1 MVLGLAQMAEDAG
14 RDAADLLC
22 RHADRCDLRLRAQ
35 LLRGREHLARV
46 LAALRRAAPA
56 RIRPHRS
63 RHRLCAGLRDR
74 LRARTDGWRAGD
86 CDPLD
91 GSAGKTVLGDRRE
104 CRHEAGRGHPL
115 DRSELALLHALRH
128 RAAGHR
134 RLCQLRAAALRDQR
148 PRGLRDGLRRRR
160 RHRPGARRRHPQV
173 LLFGRQRH
181 PAHHR
186 RHRLH
191 HRHHHRLVARP
202 PVRQGGADVT
212 PQEVD
217 TAQIRARYP
226 DVFDRPASARLATPA
241 MIAAA
246 LAILVYGLVDLDFSP
261 SRFFAGLS
269 QLGWITLMMIP
280 PDPGSSLPI
289 YLKALGETLS
299 IALLGTTLAAVFALP
314 VSLLA
319 ARNIVPSNILRF
331 PVRRFLDSIRG
342 VDTLIWALVWI
353 NVVGLGPFAGVLAI
367 AVSDFGAF
375 GKLFSEAIEG
385 ADQKQVEG
393 IRASGGSAL
402 HEIRFGLLP
411 QVLPVIA
418 GQVLYFIES
427 NTRSATIIGI
437 VGAGG
442 IGLQLAEQI
451 RVLEWQKVSFL
462 ILMILVAVAA
472 IDFISGKLRF
482 AIIGRRAV
490 A

>member
-1 MVLGLAQMAEDAG
+1 M
-14 RDAADLLC
+14 
-22 RHADRCDLRLRAQ
+22 
-35 LLRGREHLARV
+35 
-46 LAALRRAAPA
+46 
-56 RIRPHRS
+56 
-63 RHRLCAGLRDR
+63 
-74 LRARTDGWRAGD
+74 T
-86 CDPLD
+86 
-91 GSAGKTVLGDRRE
+91 K
-104 CRHEAGRGHPL
+104 
-115 DRSELALLHALRH
+115 
-128 RAAGHR
+128 
-134 RLCQLRAAALRDQR
+134 
-148 PRGLRDGLRRRR
+148 
-160 RHRPGARRRHPQV
+160 PQ
-173 LLFGRQRH
+173 Q
-181 PAHHR
+181 
-186 RHRLH
+186 
-191 HRHHHRLVARP
+191 
-202 PVRQGGADVT
+202 
-212 PQEVD
+212 VD

-226 DVFDRPASARLATPA
+226 DVFNRPASARLATPA
-241 MIAAA
+241 MIVAA
-246 LAILVYGLVDLDFSP
+246 LGIFIYGLVDLDFSP
-261 SRFFAGLS
+261 SRFVAGLS
-269 QLGWITLMMIP
+269 QLGWISMMMIP

-299 IALLGTTLAAVFALP
+299 IALLGTTLAAIFALP

-319 ARNIVPSNILRF
+319 ARNVVPNILRF
-331 PVRRFLDSIRG
+331 PVRRFLNSIRG

-462 ILMILVAVAA
+462 ILMILVTVAA
-472 IDFISGKLRF
+472 IDFVSSKLRF

>member
-1 MVLGLAQMAEDAG
+1 M
-14 RDAADLLC
+14 
-22 RHADRCDLRLRAQ
+22 
-35 LLRGREHLARV
+35 
-46 LAALRRAAPA
+46 
-56 RIRPHRS
+56 S
-63 RHRLCAGLRDR
+63 R
-74 LRARTDGWRAGD
+74 
-86 CDPLD
+86 
-91 GSAGKTVLGDRRE
+91 
-104 CRHEAGRGHPL
+104 
-115 DRSELALLHALRH
+115 
-128 RAAGHR
+128 
-134 RLCQLRAAALRDQR
+134 
-148 PRGLRDGLRRRR
+148 
-160 RHRPGARRRHPQV
+160 
-173 LLFGRQRH
+173 
-181 PAHHR
+181 
-186 RHRLH
+186 
-191 HRHHHRLVARP
+191 
-202 PVRQGGADVT
+202 

-217 TAQIRARYP
+217 AAQIRARYP
-226 DVFDRPASARLATPA
+226 DVFNRPASSRLATPLVL
-241 MIAAA
+241 AAA
-246 LAILVYGLVDLDFSP
+246 LAIFVFGLIDLDFSP
-261 SRFFAGLS
+261 SRFISGLS
-269 QLGWITLMMIP
+269 QLGWISMMMMP
-280 PDPGSSLPI
+280 PDPGSSLPL

-299 IALLGTTLAAVFALP
+299 IALLGTTLAALLALP

-319 ARNIVPSNILRF
+319 ARNIVPGIVRF

-402 HEIRFGLLP
+402 HEIRFGLMP

>member
-1 MVLGLAQMAEDAG
+1 VSQSPAP
-14 RDAADLLC
+14 
-22 RHADRCDLRLRAQ
+22 DRERIRAQ
-35 LLRGREHLARV
+35 YSDA
-46 LAALRRAAPA
+46 
-56 RIRPHRS
+56 
-63 RHRLCAGLRDR
+63 
-74 LRARTDGWRAGD
+74 
-86 CDPLD
+86 
-91 GSAGKTVLGDRRE
+91 
-104 CRHEAGRGHPL
+104 
-115 DRSELALLHALRH
+115 
-128 RAAGHR
+128 
-134 RLCQLRAAALRDQR
+134 
-148 PRGLRDGLRRRR
+148 
-160 RHRPGARRRHPQV
+160 
-173 LLFGRQRH
+173 
-181 PAHHR
+181 
-186 RHRLH
+186 
-191 HRHHHRLVARP
+191 
-202 PVRQGGADVT
+202 
-212 PQEVD
+212 
-217 TAQIRARYP
+217 
-226 DVFDRPASARLATPA
+226 FDRAASARLATPA
-241 MIAAA
+241 VML
-246 LAILVYGLVDLDFSP
+246 LAGGVFVFGLADLGFSP
-261 SRFFAGLS
+261 ARLLSGLH
-269 QLGWITLMMIP
+269 QLGWITLMMLP
-280 PDPGSSLPI
+280 PDPGSSLPL

-319 ARNIVPSNILRF
+319 ARNIVPSGIVRF

-367 AVSDFGAF
+367 AVSDFAAF

-393 IRASGGSAL
+393 IRASGGTAL
-402 HEIRFGLLP
+402 HEIRFGLIP

-462 ILMILVAVAA
+462 ILMILIAVAA
-472 IDFISGKLRF
+472 IDWISSRLRF

>member
-1 MVLGLAQMAEDAG
+1 M
-14 RDAADLLC
+14 
-22 RHADRCDLRLRAQ
+22 
-35 LLRGREHLARV
+35 
-46 LAALRRAAPA
+46 
-56 RIRPHRS
+56 S
-63 RHRLCAGLRDR
+63 
-74 LRARTDGWRAGD
+74 
-86 CDPLD
+86 
-91 GSAGKTVLGDRRE
+91 
-104 CRHEAGRGHPL
+104 
-115 DRSELALLHALRH
+115 
-128 RAAGHR
+128 
-134 RLCQLRAAALRDQR
+134 
-148 PRGLRDGLRRRR
+148 
-160 RHRPGARRRHPQV
+160 
-173 LLFGRQRH
+173 
-181 PAHHR
+181 
-186 RHRLH
+186 
-191 HRHHHRLVARP
+191 RP
-202 PVRQGGADVT
+202 PDVNAA
-212 PQEVD
+212 E
-217 TAQIRARYP
+217 IRARYP
-226 DVFDRPASARLATPA
+226 DVFNRPASSRLVTPS
-241 MIAAA
+241 MLVAA
-246 LAILVYGLVDLDFSP
+246 LAIFVLGLVDLDFSP
-261 SRFFAGLS
+261 ARLISGLS
-269 QLGWITLMMIP
+269 QLGWISMMMIP
-280 PDPGSSLPI
+280 PDPGSSLPL

-299 IALLGTTLAAVFALP
+299 IALLGTTLAALMALP

-319 ARNIVPSNILRF
+319 ARNVVPNILRF

-402 HEIRFGLLP
+402 HEIRFGLMP